1 MPMPIYSKF
10 TFQLCPSIKLKLDLV
25 CFCALM
31 QSLILVT
38 SFPFLVFSLLKW
50 GASTLNRTTMSYNTT
65 VDTTNHCR
73 GQFFLRFVFC
83 DWIEGLLLSLLLIQ
97 SCALLALH
105 QEQLCSLYPFCCYP
119 ISSHKNTGLFTSRC
133 FRICE
138 SLVCGFFV
146 IGPLILGNF
155 KQLNDGQLVTPTKTS
170 SHSAFTGFGYKLLDY
185 LSLSSLSLKLKMLR
199 DWNSIA
205 IRCSLAE
212 NSGVST
218 KNDAEYHLVD
228 L

>member
-10 TFQLCPSIKLKLDLV
+10 TFQLCSSIKLKLDLV

-31 QSLILVT
+31 QSFILVT
-38 SFPFLVFSLLKW
+38 SFPFLFFLPLKW

-83 DWIEGLLLSLLLIQ
+83 DWIEGLLSLLLIQ

-119 ISSHKNTGLFTSRC
+119 ISSHKNRLVTSRR
-133 FRICE
+133 FRRICE
-138 SLVCGFFV
+138 SLVCGFFD
-146 IGPLILGNF
+146 IGPDILGN
-155 KQLNDGQLVTPTKTS
+155 
-170 SHSAFTGFGYKLLDY
+170 
-185 LSLSSLSLKLKMLR
+185 LS
-199 DWNSIA
+199 N
-205 IRCSLAE
+205 
-212 NSGVST
+212 
-218 KNDAEYHLVD
+218 
-228 L
+228 